1 MSGNARSG
9 PSRAGRAANG
19 GARTNRGGM
28 RPSGPGALLVIVPAY
43 NEEGAIAQV
52 VESVHTHVPGA
63 PVLVIDDCSQDS
75 TIDAARRA
83 GAEVLAL
90 PHHLGLGGC
99 VQAGYKLAYE
109 LGFDYVIRVDGD
121 GQHDARDIPRIL
133 DRLKTTGC
141 EMVIGS
147 RFAEENGSPTGVVR
161 SLGIRF
167 FRMVLRPI
175 LGKPVHDPTSGFV
188 GVNHRALDLFS
199 RSFPLEYP
207 EIEALVVLQRKRFRF
222 EEVPCTMR
230 PRLTGRSSITALRSL
245 YYIVHV
251 LLGVFVNVLRFEGR
265 RRAQP
270 AEEKEDRW
278 TTS

>member
-1 MSGNARSG
+1 MSGHARSG
-9 PSRAGRAANG
+9 PGGTGRAANG
-19 GARTNRGGM
+19 AARTNRGGM

-43 NEEGAIAQV
+43 NEEGAIAEV
-52 VESVHTHVPGA
+52 VISVRTHVPGA
-63 PVLVIDDCSQDS
+63 PVLVIDDCSA
-75 TIDAARRA
+75 DATLAVARGA
-83 GAEVLAL
+83 GAEVLPL

-133 DRLKTTGC
+133 DRLKTSGC

-147 RFAEENGSPTGVVR
+147 RFAGENQSRTGAVR

-175 LGKPVHDPTSGFV
+175 LGQPVHDPTSGFV
-188 GVNHRALDLFS
+188 GVNRRALDLFS

-222 EEVPCTMR
+222 EEVPCRMR
-230 PRLTGRSSITALRSL
+230 PRLAGRSSITAARSL

-265 RRAQP
+265 RRQQP
-270 AEEKEDRW
+270 APKEE
-278 TTS
+278 